1 MGDYET
7 FSISIPAD
15 NDGQILLK
23 CPVCNDLFKVDGSV
37 FGDDSVFELH
47 CPSCGIVSDNYLT
60 DDVIELGLQIV
71 ENYANDL
78 LEKEFKKLEKSTRNS
93 MIKFKYKSNY
103 KRHSE
108 QPIMLSVEKMTVVE
122 YPCCK
127 RPAKIKPLLRLCGG
141 YCPYCGEKNYGT
153 E

>member
-23 CPVCNDLFKVDGSV
+23 CPVCHDLFKVDGSI
-37 FGDDSVFELH
+37 FGDDSVFEIH

-60 DDVIELGLQIV
+60 DDVIELGLQMV

-93 MIKFKYKSNY
+93 MIKFKHKSNY
-103 KRHSE
+103 KRHGE
-108 QPIMLSVEKMTVVE
+108 QPIMLSVENMTIAE
-122 YPCCK
+122 YSCCK
-127 RPAKIKPLLRLCGG
+127 RPAKIKPLLRLCGS
-141 YCPYCGEKNYGT
+141 YCPYCGEKYYGA